1 MRWKMSLAMLAL
13 LPATVSGQIQVRT
26 LVRDAVVERL
36 NSLSPDN
43 DERVVILKKMFQAAG
58 CEKLTEEAVKHE
70 KQPNIVCV
78 LPGQTDS
85 IIVVGAH
92 LDKVHDGT
100 GAVDDWSGS
109 AMLPSLFESLKE
121 DARKHTYV
129 FVAFSGEEHGL
140 VGSDSYVQ
148 HLSKP
153 GLNAIAAMVNL
164 ECLGTAPTEVWYTHS
179 DRHLS
184 ELLAQTAAA
193 VKLPISVMNVDH
205 VGNDDSDN
213 FRNKKIPNVT
223 LHSLTQQTFR
233 FLHTREDTID
243 KINTS
248 FYYDSYR
255 LAAAYLAVLDT
266 MLPTT
271 GTAAASSK

>member
-1 MRWKMSLAMLAL
+1 MRWKMSLAMLVL

-58 CEKLTEEAVKHE
+58 CEKLTEEVVKHE

-100 GAVDDWSGS
+100 GAVDDWSG
-109 AMLPSLFESLKE
+109 AALLPSLFESLKE

-140 VGSDSYVQ
+140 VGSDSYVK
-148 HLSKP
+148 HLSKT

-184 ELLAQTAAA
+184 ELLAQTAAV

-213 FRNKKIPNVT
+213 FRNKKIPNIT

-233 FLHTREDTID
+233 FLHSREDTID

-266 MLPTT
+266 MLPIT